1 MDNTANHPTVF
12 PTRKHYTSPELRRLT
27 GPEVTKRLSGTM
39 KLHVLGVPH
48 TITRKDFST
57 CAFTQK
63 VLKLCAMMHRRG
75 HHVIHYGVEGSEVE
89 CTEHVSLA
97 TEAEW
102 SKWHKHPGNEQYVDG
117 KNEEYLSTI
126 YAPRLNVE
134 LKKRSGPPLTE
145 ILCMTWGGTGQRGGI
160 VGVDQWEVETG
171 IGYRHPW
178 APYRVFESY
187 AWLHMHLGS
196 EQLWNVPKWYWSVIP
211 NAFDLNDFEFNA
223 TPGEDFLFMGRL
235 NVDKGVGL
243 AIHIAKEVGRKIT
256 IVGQGDPTPY
266 FAGNPHVTYLPPVG
280 PEDRKKLMMG
290 AKALFCPTQY
300 VEPFCGVHMEAMLCG
315 TPVITSDHGIFT
327 ETVHHGVTGW
337 RARNFEQFVWAAKNV
352 DRLSR
357 RATYEWA
364 THNFSLER
372 VALMYEEYFQSVLNV
387 RGADGG
393 FYLPNPDRQQLDWL
407 TKCDLPEP
415 LDPPDLNIPHI
426 PPPRPEAK
434 TGWAAEQDWERNWW
448 GLEWGPHW
456 DEEIRKQK
464 AYFRLIGFP
473 DDGDFGDKTVL
484 DVGCG
489 PVSMLL
495 RTKHGF
501 SRGVDPLAVS
511 AATKARYANYVDPF
525 GNASRVE
532 FMNIKAEEMP
542 YPFSTFK
549 KGESPDVFTEN
560 DVRTFDEIWM
570 YNCFAGETR
579 FWANGQ
585 LVRLADAVGE
595 EVEVLARDGQWRK
608 ATVRSFGKQRLQ
620 RVVFF
625 PYRAHTS
632 VTYAYDVTPDHRW
645 ITTNRGE
652 VTDLRVGDRVLATPI
667 AHEND
672 SSFKDGFVHGLVFGD
687 GHRLTG
693 RDRFAIRLCGS
704 KRSHLAVIKE
714 SAFHTGESYPPSYDG
729 DPCVLLH
736 AVGTDLKRLP
746 SETGASLGYQ
756 AGFVAG
762 WMAADGSPRRESA
775 SFVLCSINV
784 DALNWLAE
792 RAPLLGWCV
801 TGRSMASN
809 METNFG
815 PRSAPLHSLTL
826 RPEPTEYK
834 VRAIVD
840 EGREEEVFCVIEPET
855 HTFTLEGGLITGN
868 CLQHVD
874 DPFEILRRMLACS
887 HVGTT
892 FRVFEW
898 IDLGVCPGHPWN
910 LTEDM
915 FWKVFG
921 GDDFERPIWNVGSLR
936 DFGGTAT
943 NKYLAFVAV
952 KK

>member
-1 MDNTANHPTVF
+1 MDNAASKPTVYPNPKKRYTP
-12 PTRKHYTSPELRRLT
+12 PTLKQLSGDEAA
-27 GPEVTKRLSGTM
+27 VAAKRLRGVM
-39 KLHVLGVPH
+39 KLHVFGVPH
-48 TITRKDFST
+48 TITRKEFST

-89 CTEHVSLA
+89 CTEHVSIA
-97 TEAEW
+97 TQAEW
-102 SKWHKHPGNEQYVDG
+102 GKWHKPPGNDQYVDG
-117 KNEEYLSTI
+117 RNEEYLTTI
-126 YAPRLNVE
+126 YAPRVNAA
-134 LKKRSGPPLTE
+134 LKARTGPDLTE
-145 ILCMTWGGTGQRGGI
+145 ILCMTWGGNGQRGGI
-160 VGVDQWEVETG
+160 LGVNQWEVETG

-178 APYRVFESY
+178 SKLRVFESY

-196 EQLWNVPKWYWSVIP
+196 EGLWNEPRWYWAVIP
-211 NAFDLNDFEFNA
+211 NSFDVNDFDFNP
-223 TPGEDFLFMGRL
+223 TPGEEFLYLGRL
-235 NVDKGVGL
+235 NEDKGVRQ
-243 AIHIAKEVGRKIT
+243 AIGAAKEAGRKIT
-256 IVGQGDPTPY
+256 IVGQGDPTS
-266 FAGNPHVTYLPPVG
+266 FLAGNPHVTYLPPVG
-280 PEDRKKLMMG
+280 PEERRKLL
-290 AKALFCPTQY
+290 ANARAVFCPSHY
-300 VEPFCGVHMEAMLCG
+300 VEPFCGTHVEAMMSG
-315 TPVITSDHGIFT
+315 TPVITTDWGVFG
-327 ETVHHGVTGW
+327 ETVQHGVIGYRCRTI
-337 RARNFEQFVWAAKNV
+337 EHLTWAAKNV
-352 DRLSR
+352 HKLNR
-357 RATYEWA
+357 RVIKDYACRNY
-364 THNFSLER
+364 SLER
-372 VALMYEEYFQSVLNV
+372 VALMYEEYFQQVLNIRV
-387 RGADGG
+387 PPGLGLEPGDVGL
-393 FYLPNPDRQQLDWL
+393 YMPNPDRQQLDWL
-407 TKCDLPEP
+407 AKEP
-415 LDPPDLNIPHI
+415 PAVRPALDFNIPHI
-426 PPPRPEAK
+426 PPPLPAAK
-434 TGWAAEQDWERNWW
+434 PVGWAADQQWERNWW

-456 DEEIRKQK
+456 DDEIRKQK

-473 DDGDFGDKTVL
+473 DDGDFGDKTIL

-511 AATKARYANYVDPF
+511 AGTKARYDDA
-525 GNASRVE
+525 GIE
-532 FMNIKAEEMP
+532 FLNIKAEEMP
-542 YPFSTFK
+542 CPDPSHPQ
-549 KGESPDVFTEN
+549 GESE
-560 DVRTFDEIWM
+560 RTFDELWM

-595 EVEVLARDGQWRK
+595 EIEVLAGDGQWRK
-608 ATVRSFGKQRLQ
+608 ATVRSFGKQKLQ
-620 RVVFF
+620 RVAFF
-625 PYRAHTS
+625 PYRAPTS
-632 VTYAYDVTPDHRW
+632 VAYAYDVTPNHRW

-672 SSFKDGFVHGLVFGD
+672 SAFRDGFVHGLVFGD

-693 RDRFAIRLCGS
+693 RDRFAIRLCGA
-704 KRSHLAVIKE
+704 KRSHLATIKK
-714 SAFHTGESYPPSYDG
+714 SQFHTGESYPPSYNG
-729 DPCVLLH
+729 DPCVMLH
-736 AVGTDLKRLP
+736 AIGTDLKRLP
-746 SETGASLGYQ
+746 SETNTSIGYQ
-756 AGFVAG
+756 AGFVSG

-775 SFVLCSINV
+775 SFVLCSINI

-801 TGRSMASN
+801 TGRSMSSN

-815 PRSAPLHSLTL
+815 PRTAPLHSLTL

-840 EGREEEVFCVIEPET
+840 EGREEEVFCVVEPET
-855 HTFTLEGGLITGN
+855 NAFTLEGGLITGN

-874 DPFEILRRMLACS
+874 DPFEILRRMVACS

-898 IDLGVCPGHPWN
+898 IDLGICPGHPWN
-910 LTEDM
+910 LTEEM